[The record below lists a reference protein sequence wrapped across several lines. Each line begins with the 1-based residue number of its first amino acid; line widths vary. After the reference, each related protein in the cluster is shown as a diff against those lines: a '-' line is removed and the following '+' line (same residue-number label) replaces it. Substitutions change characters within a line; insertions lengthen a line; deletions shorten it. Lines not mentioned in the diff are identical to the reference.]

1 MGLSWSIL
9 PIALKPAF
17 HAHAANRSLRHATL
31 SQTAQE
37 PTECRIDERILGQS
51 VLVRSGNISSRAQH
65 WTTVRQ
71 TFGVEEWGR
80 AQCSKG
86 MVTPMGSAWHMD
98 SYAL

>member
-31 SQTAQE
+31 TQTAHE
-37 PTECRIDERILGQS
+37 PTEYRVDERILGQS
-51 VLVRSGNISSRAQH
+51 VLARSGDISSRAQH

-71 TFGVEEWGR
+71 TFGVEERGQ

-86 MVTPMGSAWHMD
+86 MVTPMGSVWYMD
-98 SYAL
+98 LYAV